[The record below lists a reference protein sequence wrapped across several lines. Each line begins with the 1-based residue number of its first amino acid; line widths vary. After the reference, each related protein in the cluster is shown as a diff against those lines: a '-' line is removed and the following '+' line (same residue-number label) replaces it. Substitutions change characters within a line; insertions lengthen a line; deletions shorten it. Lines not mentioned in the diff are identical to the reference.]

1 MSQEKPLIAYK
12 AFDKDLKCRGFQYEI
27 GKKYE
32 HDGKVIACE
41 SGFHAVENPLDMWS
55 YYPLTESRFCKVEL
69 SGELA
74 HHSRDSKIASGRI
87 TVRAEIG
94 LPQII
99 TDAVHFLMGLC
110 KDVKPGED
118 DVQSASGNSSQLAAS
133 GDYSKLAASGDYS
146 KLAASGNSSQ
156 LAASGYSSQLAASG
170 DYSQLAASGY
180 SSQLA
185 ASGDYS
191 QLAASGDYSKLAAS
205 GYSSKLAASGDSS
218 KLAAS
223 GKKSIV
229 VSAAPDCT
237 AKVGEDGCIAL
248 AWWDGTNKRHRMAV
262 GYVGEDG
269 IEADVE
275 YCVRDG
281 KLAKAGDP
289 DDEDE

>member
-27 GKKYE
+27 GKTYE
-32 HDGKVIACE
+32 HAGKVIACE

-55 YYPLTESRFCKVEL
+55 YYPLTESRFCTVEL
-69 SGELA
+69 SGELSR
-74 HHSRDSKIASGRI
+74 HSGDSKIASGQI
-87 TVRAEIG
+87 KVKAEIG

-99 TDAVHFLMGLC
+99 TDAVQFLTGLC
-110 KDVKPGED
+110 KDVKLGSD
-118 DVQSASGNSSQLAAS
+118 AVQSASGDS
-133 GDYSKLAASGDYS
+133 S
-146 KLAASGNSSQ
+146 KLAASGNF
-156 LAASGYSSQLAASG
+156 
-170 DYSQLAASGY
+170 
-180 SSQLA
+180 
-185 ASGDYS
+185 
-191 QLAASGDYSKLAAS
+191 
-205 GYSSKLAASGDSS
+205 SKLAASGDSS
-218 KLAAS
+218 QLAAS

-229 VSAAPDCT
+229 VSAAPGCT

-248 AWWDGTNKRHRMAV
+248 AWWDEANDRYRMAV

>member
-1 MSQEKPLIAYK
+1 MSQEKTLIAYK

-27 GKKYE
+27 GRTYE
-32 HDGKVIACE
+32 HSGKVIACE

-55 YYPLTESRFCKVEL
+55 YYPLTESRFCTVEL
-69 SGELA
+69 SGELER
-74 HHSRDSKIASGRI
+74 HSGDSKIASGRI

-110 KDVKPGED
+110 KDVKPGENA
-118 DVQSASGNSSQLAAS
+118 VQS
-133 GDYSKLAASGDYS
+133 
-146 KLAASGNSSQ
+146 
-156 LAASGYSSQLAASG
+156 
-170 DYSQLAASGY
+170 
-180 SSQLA
+180 
-185 ASGDYS
+185 
-191 QLAASGDYSKLAAS
+191 ASGDYSKLAAS
-205 GYSSKLAASGDSS
+205 GYSSKLAASGYYSQLAASGYSS
-218 KLAAS
+218 KLAASGDYSKLAASGYYSKLAASGDYSQLAAS

-229 VSAAPDCT
+229 VSAAPGCT

-248 AWWDGTNKRHRMAV
+248 AWWDEANDRYRMAV

>member
-1 MSQEKPLIAYK
+1 MSQEKTLIAYK

-27 GKKYE
+27 GKTYE
-32 HDGKVIACE
+32 HSGKVIACE

-55 YYPLTESRFCKVEL
+55 YYPLTESRFCTVEL
-69 SGELA
+69 SGELSR
-74 HHSRDSKIASGRI
+74 HSGDSKIASGRI
-87 TVRAEIG
+87 TVKAEIG

-110 KDVKPGED
+110 KDVKPGEGA
-118 DVQSASGNSSQLAAS
+118 VQSASGYSSKLAASGDYSQLAASGDYSQLAAS

-146 KLAASGNSSQ
+146 KLAASG
-156 LAASGYSSQLAASG
+156 YSSKLAASG
-170 DYSQLAASGY
+170 DY
-180 SSQLA
+180 SQLA

-191 QLAASGDYSKLAAS
+191 QLAASGDSSKLAAS
-205 GYSSKLAASGDSS
+205 GYSSRLAASGYSS
-218 KLAAS
+218 QLAAS
-223 GKKSIV
+223 GKKSIA
-229 VSAAPDCT
+229 VSAAVDCT

-248 AWWDGTNKRHRMAV
+248 AWWDEANNRYRMAV

-269 IEADVE
+269 IEPDIE

-289 DDEDE
+289 YDEDE

>member
-27 GKKYE
+27 GKTYE
-32 HDGKVIACE
+32 HAGKVVACE

-55 YYPLTESRFCKVEL
+55 YYPLTESRFCAVEL

-74 HHSRDSKIASGRI
+74 RHSGDSKIASGRI
-87 TVRAEIG
+87 TVKAEIS

-99 TDAVHFLMGLC
+99 TDAVRFLMGLC
-110 KDVKPGED
+110 KDVKSGAD
-118 DVQSASGNSSQLAAS
+118 AVQSASGDSSKLAASGDASKLAASGDASKLAASGDASKLAASGDASQLAAS
-133 GDYSKLAASGDYS
+133 GDYS
-146 KLAASGNSSQ
+146 Q
-156 LAASGYSSQLAASG
+156 LAASGYYSQLAASG

-180 SSQLA
+180 SS
-185 ASGDYS
+185 
-191 QLAASGDYSKLAAS
+191 
-205 GYSSKLAASGDSS
+205 

-223 GKKSIV
+223 GKKSIA

-248 AWWDGTNKRHRMAV
+248 AWWDEANKRYRMAV

-275 YCVRDG
+275 YRVRDG
-281 KLAKAGDP
+281 KLAKASDP